1 MSTCHKFIQDFKSK
15 FVLEK
20 KVPEYYLGAGIVQD
34 DSGAIHLDSS
44 KYVRKMLVKYDMD
57 RAVCLPL
64 PMPAGTIVTC
74 QPTTMTLT
82 ISALTYFNKSLDPSC
97 TAVYCAP
104 SSSSTRLSSTKS

>member
-64 PMPAGTIVTC
+64 PMPAGTIVYMPADDDDVDDKCTNLFQQITGSILYC
-74 QPTTMTLT
+74 
-82 ISALTYFNKSLDPSC
+82 SLLRPELQFY
-97 TAVYCAP
+97 AA
-104 SSSSTRLSSTKS
+104 